1 MVTESEDFRLITTLF
16 AVQLSDQS
24 GLVRKVQAAEDLLC
38 QYELLTTTN
47 FACIKQNQGFGCAGK
62 VFQTICKPSKEKR
75 KRGGVRGMG
84 VGTREGTSVFFKKSL
99 FNIFNYLLIFTNYY
113 HYCLLFSIYYEGL
126 SFISIWANR
135 GNSVNIFYLAAR
147 LNVNKLVRQKI
158 SN

>member
-1 MVTESEDFRLITTLF
+1 MVPLHIVVKITESRLQNLFSKTVVLRTTMVTESEDFRLITTLF

-75 KRGGVRGMG
+75 KRGG
-84 VGTREGTSVFFKKSL
+84 
-99 FNIFNYLLIFTNYY
+99 
-113 HYCLLFSIYYEGL
+113 YEEWG
-126 SFISIWANR
+126 
-135 GNSVNIFYLAAR
+135 
-147 LNVNKLVRQKI
+147 
-158 SN
+158 